1 MAKIAILDDEPEVV
15 TLLSRFLTE
24 RGDAFMRRVGDT
36 ARVAAQVV
44 AFQPDLILIPL
55 YRPFHLIAHP
65 LTDFF
70 HDVRGAGML
79 DMIVRIPALQDVPL
93 ILFSFSVRPDE
104 LPPNLIGRC
113 KAFLMFPEGLHELN
127 PTISGFVGPA
137 QGSLDD
143 LRRLRGEPPLT
154 PLPNPDDPDA

>member
-15 TLLSRFLTE
+15 TLLSRFLTV
-24 RGDAFMRRVGDT
+24 RSDAFMRRVGDT

-55 YRPFHLIAHP
+55 YRPSHLIARP

-70 HDVRGAGML
+70 QDVRGAGML
-79 DMIVRIPALQDVPL
+79 DMISRIPALHDVPL
-93 ILFSFSVRPDE
+93 ILFSFSVRLDE
-104 LPPNLIGRC
+104 LPPNLLGRC
-113 KAFLMFPEGLHELN
+113 TAFLTFPEGLHELN

-137 QGSLDD
+137 QGSLED
-143 LRRLRGEPPLT
+143 LHRLRADSFNPR
-154 PLPNPDDPDA
+154 PNPDDPDA